1 MSIKLLTVVGWCEL
15 NIVRISAL
23 CQHLF
28 GADIRMIG
36 NRLKEERERL
46 GYTQPVFAEL
56 AGAKKRT
63 LIDWEKGVSSPTAV
77 QLSALAE
84 VGIDVVYVITGYR
97 SAQAAQADPLTNR
110 ERHLLDNYR
119 HSKEEDKAAIE
130 RVALNAA
137 AAEQGGLTNGKKAAS
152 G

>member
-1 MSIKLLTVVGWCEL
+1 MQ
-15 NIVRISAL
+15 ISAL
-23 CQHLF
+23 CQQLF

-84 VGIDVVYVITGYR
+84 VGIDVIYVITGHR
-97 SAQAAQADPLTNR
+97 SAPIVQVEQLTVR
-110 ERHLLDNYR
+110 EKYLLANYR
-119 HSKEEDKAAIE
+119 GSDDVGKRAVETTASA
-130 RVALNAA
+130 VANRDS
-137 AAEQGGLTNGKKAAS
+137 GKQARS
-152 G
+152 GK